1 MTKLTMASIIELIDQ
16 ADMYI
21 EKQQWQEVVDVLT
34 EAFKLSPENL
44 EVLEKRANAYHKLN
58 RLADSV
64 NDFNRYLSINPEDE
78 TLRARKDLV
87 ETILKNS
94 QLDIYGCTN
103 THLDPWN

>member
-1 MTKLTMASIIELIDQ
+1 MIKELLNS
-16 ADMYI
+16 ADEQI
-21 EKQQWQEVVDVLT
+21 GQEHWQEAVGFLT
-34 EAFKLSPENL
+34 KAYELDQENL
-44 EVLEKRANAYHKLN
+44 EVLEKRADAFHKLN

-64 NDFNRYLSINPEDE
+64 NDFNRYLRINPDNE

-87 ETILKNS
+87 QTILKNS

>member
-1 MTKLTMASIIELIDQ
+1 MMNMIEDLLKKADQ
-16 ADMYI
+16 SL
-21 EKQQWQEVVDVLT
+21 EQEQWQEAIVFLT
-34 EAFKLSPENL
+34 QAYELDAKNL
-44 EVLEKRANAYHKLN
+44 EVLEKRADTYHKLN

-64 NDFNRYLSINPEDE
+64 NDFNRYLRINPDNEI
-78 TLRARKDLV
+78 LRARKGLV